1 MTNQKFLS
9 GAAILTIASNTM
21 NGPGITTLP
30 DVTTDAGIFLYV
42 ALIIVSVAM
51 AGFVSKRMVNAQWAS
66 LDDHP
71 DNEKTR
77 SYGSTDESEKLLPK
91 VCDEGLQP
99 SNYIKQPVLSET
111 SIVGQ
116 SKEAYGRQASVYVAI
131 SMVASALCLALA
143 QQMVCAAILDSML
156 IILAGKTCGLGLP
169 TGESSSWLHCSTDA
183 SMKPFSTTDAPT
195 SILSLGTVLA
205 ASASVAMGSVD
216 LDEII
221 HVQYALFSFLIA
233 SVFRFSYVMY
243 GMSQNIETAEQGLE
257 ESLEGDLTS
266 AEVNW
271 FVGPF
276 PFHSV
281 GPIMFSFA
289 FIVTAP
295 PLTAMAKSE
304 KIAYQSLGWG
314 CAAMGTLYMMIGL
327 TGAPVSSAIRSG
339 LMKGSDTN
347 LLSII
352 LLSGDETG
360 PSIIDL
366 IFIGLF
372 GFSQVASVPV
382 YCLLAKE
389 TLINDAGLAPT
400 PSFLLS
406 NVLPWILIALTYN
419 ASFFE
424 MFVNWSGLVI
434 LGYANFSLPL
444 WLDLKLMKVRAFAR
458 GLKSNNISILKGDNE
473 KAAVDDD
480 KATEQMTKI
489 VSTSVTAAIS
499 AVIVM
504 SITSDLPASGIVFLV
519 ICVIMQCNL
528 QVWFFTHS
536 FEELKEASLRSLRG
550 LGDSLRNQ
558 LSRSSR

>member
-9 GAAILTIASNTM
+9 GAAILTIAANTM

-30 DVTTDAGIFLYV
+30 DVTTNAGIFLYV

-51 AGFVSKRMVNAQWAS
+51 AAFVSSRMVYAQWAS

-77 SYGSTDESEKLLPK
+77 SYGSIDESEALLPHSSG
-91 VCDEGLQP
+91 DEGLSP
-99 SNYIKQPVLSET
+99 INHIKQPVLSQT

-131 SMVASALCLALA
+131 SMLASALCLALA

-221 HVQYALFSFLIA
+221 HVQYALFSFLVA

-243 GMSQNIETAEQGLE
+243 GMSQNIETAEPGLE
-257 ESLEGDLTS
+257 ETLEGDLTS
-266 AEVNW
+266 SEVNW

-276 PFHSV
+276 PFQSV

-304 KIAYQSLGWG
+304 KIAYQSLGWS
-314 CAAMGTLYMMIGL
+314 CAVMGSLYMMIGL
-327 TGAPVSSAIRSG
+327 TGAPVSAAIRSG

-347 LLSII
+347 LLSLI
-352 LLSGDETG
+352 LLSGDESG

-444 WLDLKLMKVRAFAR
+444 WLDLKLRKVRAFAGR
-458 GLKSNNISILKGDNE
+458 LKSNDISILKDGN
-473 KAAVDDD
+473 D
-480 KATEQMTKI
+480 KAEVDADQTTKI
-489 VSTSVTAAIS
+489 VSTAVTASIT

-504 SITSDLPASGIVFLV
+504 SITSDLPASGIVFLI
-519 ICVIMQCNL
+519 ICVVMQCNL
-528 QVWFFTHS
+528 QVWFLTHS

-558 LSRSSR
+558 LSRKN